1 VNTRVL
7 TLRELNRATLD
18 RQMLLERQTI
28 PALDAVER
36 LAGLQAQVPSPPY
49 IGLWTRLGD
58 FRREELTRLMEER
71 LVVRA
76 TLMRATLHLMTAE
89 DYLLLRPALQPA
101 LTRSMNSIA
110 RKRLEGLD
118 LDRLVGIAREYF
130 ESEPRPFADFRSL
143 LAELEPDRDQSGLAY
158 AVRTQLPLVQ
168 VPSGGVWGYSGKVPF
183 TTVEKWLGREL
194 SGSED
199 PRGLVLKYLAA
210 FGPATVKDIQT
221 WSGRTQLKQ
230 SVEEIKPELRVFRDE
245 NDNELLDLPDAP
257 LPPGDIPAPPRFVP
271 DYDNLVLSHADRRRV
286 ISDEHRKKIFLSAAR
301 VRATFL
307 IDGFVRGAWKVEKTR
322 RAATLVIEPF
332 ERLSRGDR
340 DALSEEGERLVRFLA
355 EPQGAQTFD
364 VSFA

>member
-1 VNTRVL
+1 VSTRVL

-18 RQMLLERQTI
+18 RQMLLERQAI

-49 IGLWTRLGD
+49 VGMWTRLKD

-71 LVVRA
+71 QVVRA

-110 RKRLEGLD
+110 
-118 LDRLVGIAREYF
+118 
-130 ESEPRPFADFRSL
+130 
-143 LAELEPDRDQSGLAY
+143 
-158 AVRTQLPLVQ
+158 
-168 VPSGGVWGYSGKVPF
+168 GK
-183 TTVEKWLGREL
+183 
-194 SGSED
+194 
-199 PRGLVLKYLAA
+199 
-210 FGPATVKDIQT
+210 
-221 WSGRTQLKQ
+221 
-230 SVEEIKPELRVFRDE
+230 EEIKPELRIIRDE
-245 NDNELLDLPDAP
+245 NDNELLDLPDAA
-257 LPPGDIPAPPRFVP
+257 LPSGDTPAPPRFVP
-271 DYDNLVLSHADRRRV
+271 DYDNLVLSHADRGRV
-286 ISDEHRKKIFLSAAR
+286 ISDEHRKKVFLSAAR

-355 EPQGAQTFD
+355 EPQGAEMFD

>member
-1 VNTRVL
+1 VSTRVL

-18 RQMLLERQTI
+18 RQMLLERQAI

-49 IGLWTRLGD
+49 VGLWTRLKD

-71 LVVRA
+71 QVVRA

-110 RKRLEGLD
+110 
-118 LDRLVGIAREYF
+118 
-130 ESEPRPFADFRSL
+130 
-143 LAELEPDRDQSGLAY
+143 
-158 AVRTQLPLVQ
+158 
-168 VPSGGVWGYSGKVPF
+168 GK
-183 TTVEKWLGREL
+183 
-194 SGSED
+194 
-199 PRGLVLKYLAA
+199 
-210 FGPATVKDIQT
+210 
-221 WSGRTQLKQ
+221 
-230 SVEEIKPELRVFRDE
+230 EEIKPELRIIRDE

-257 LPPGDIPAPPRFVP
+257 LPSGDTPAPPRFVP
-271 DYDNLVLSHADRRRV
+271 DYDNLVLSHADRGRV
-286 ISDEHRKKIFLSAAR
+286 ISDEHRKKVFLSAAR

-355 EPQGAQTFD
+355 EPQGAEMFD